1 MDVSDLGFG
10 VAGALDHD
18 VLQVVARRL
27 EAEGFRT
34 LWINDTPDG
43 DSLPGLAAVAA
54 ETSRLRLATGV
65 ISIDRRP
72 PDEIIDAVR
81 HHQIPEARLI
91 LGIGGAAKPRP
102 LARVEQA
109 LSALSTALKCR
120 LMVGALGP
128 NMRKLGA
135 ERSDGLLLNWLT
147 PAGAREAVADRD
159 RDAERAGK
167 AGVEACLY
175 VRTALGAD
183 AGVRLRQEAE
193 RYARIPSYRAN
204 FARLGVSAIDTT
216 VAGESPADIRAG
228 LDRYSGI
235 LDEVVVRAITAD
247 DTAEEYLRLIDA
259 IVASSDRAG

>member
-1 MDVSDLGFG
+1 MKASDLGFG

-18 VLQVVARRL
+18 VLRVVARRV

-43 DSLPGLAAVAA
+43 DSLAGLAVVAA

-65 ISIDRRP
+65 ISIDRRSP
-72 PDEIIDAVR
+72 AEIIEAVR
-81 HHQIPEARLI
+81 RHELPEQRLV

-102 LARVEQA
+102 LVRVQQA
-109 LSALSTALKCR
+109 LGVLGSALDCK

-128 NMRKLGA
+128 KMRRLGA
-135 ERSDGLLLNWLT
+135 EHSDGLLLNWLS
-147 PAGAREAVADRD
+147 PEGARQAAADRD
-159 RDAERAGK
+159 RDATRFGR

-175 VRTALGAD
+175 VRTALGAE
-183 AGVRLRQEAE
+183 AGVRMRSEAE
-193 RYARIPSYRAN
+193 RYGQIPSYKAN
-204 FARLGVSAIDTT
+204 FERLGVAAIDTT
-216 VAGESPADIRAG
+216 VAGESPAEIYEG

-235 LDEVVVRAITAD
+235 LDEIVVRAITSD

-259 IVASSDRAG
+259 IAS

>member
-1 MDVSDLGFG
+1 MKASDLGFG
-10 VAGALDHD
+10 VAGALDHG
-18 VLQVVARRL
+18 VLRVVARRL

-43 DSLPGLAAVAA
+43 DSLAGLAVAAA

-65 ISIDRRP
+65 VSIDRRP

-81 HHQIPEARLI
+81 RHRLPEGRLV

-109 LSALSTALKCR
+109 LDALASALDCR

-128 NMRKLGA
+128 NMRKLGT

-147 PAGAREAVADRD
+147 PTGAREAVADRD
-159 RDAERAGK
+159 RDGTLAGR

-175 VRTALGAD
+175 VRTALGVE
-183 AGVRLRQEAE
+183 AGARLRREAE

-204 FARLGVSAIDTT
+204 FERLGITAIETT
-216 VAGESPADIRAG
+216 VASDSPADIRAG

-235 LDEVVVRAITAD
+235 LDEVVVRGITAD
-247 DTAEEYLRLIDA
+247 DTADEYLRLIDA
-259 IVASSDRAG
+259 IVA